1 MLRNRGAAGG
11 DRSGIPNKGQLI
23 SFTAAWVGWVMDAFD
38 FTVFLLVM
46 PHIEKEFGVKHTAS
60 TGAIAL
66 TLLMRLVGGFIAGK
80 AADRWGRKLP
90 LLVSVVWFAL
100 CDGAIS
106 MAPTFTAIIVLRTLF
121 GLGMGA
127 EWTSGTTLAMENWP
141 EKSKG
146 LASGILQGSWA
157 VGYLLA
163 AVASALIVPRFGWRA
178 LFVVTALPA
187 LLVLPLRAWVPESKE
202 WKNAV
207 AARGKNVG
215 LLELF
220 RKNEG
225 LLGRTLWGCLAM
237 GAGFGAYYALTGLY
251 PTMLKLE
258 HAQDERG
265 IAVLVMLFNVGMML
279 GSFVCGGLAA
289 KKSVALALALPA
301 ALSVFALPF
310 YVGQV
315 EGHMSAGAFFGGAFG
330 AGFCGVTPML
340 LTSMFPAEG
349 RARLVGIVYHVGAF
363 FAGFVPLL
371 TASLSQSL
379 HWSLGKSILV
389 VSTALEIA
397 LVVLVI
403 GRRKQAHGAE
413 AEGETRTTS
422 SKPALDAT

>member
-1 MLRNRGAAGG
+1 MAI
-11 DRSGIPNKGQLI
+11 DRSGIPNKSQLI
-23 SFTAAWVGWVMDAFD
+23 SFGAAWVGWVMDAFD

-46 PHIEKEFGVKHTAS
+46 PHIEREFGVKHTAS

-80 AADRWGRKLP
+80 AADKWGRKLP
-90 LLVSVVWFAL
+90 LLVSVVWFAV
-100 CDGAIS
+100 CDGAIAL
-106 MAPTFTAIIVLRTLF
+106 APTFTAIIVLRTLF

-141 EKSKG
+141 AKTKG
-146 LASGILQGSWA
+146 IASGILQGSWA

-163 AVASALIVPRFGWRA
+163 AVVSAVIVPRFGWRA

-207 AARGKNVG
+207 TKRGADLG
-215 LLELF
+215 LLQLF
-220 RKNEG
+220 KSNSG
-225 LLGRTLWGCLAM
+225 LLGRTIWGCFAM
-237 GAGFGAYYALTGLY
+237 SAGFGAYYAITGLY

-265 IAVLVMLFNVGMML
+265 VAILVAIFNVGMML
-279 GSFVCGGLAA
+279 GSVVCGTIAA
-289 KKSVALALALPA
+289 KKSVTLALALPA

-310 YVGQV
+310 YVGHV
-315 EGHMSAGAFFGGAFG
+315 EGHMSIGAFLGGAFG
-330 AGFCGVTPML
+330 AGFSGVTPML

-363 FAGFVPLL
+363 FAGFVPLF
-371 TASLSQSL
+371 TASLSQTL

-389 VSTALEIA
+389 VSGVLEIA
-397 LVVLVI
+397 LVILVLSA
-403 GRRKQAHGAE
+403 RKRSVRDGSE
-413 AEGETRTTS
+413 DTDTPS
-422 SKPALDAT
+422 PALDAP